1 MDDESRRAGTQ
12 RLVET
17 INKQGMEPFDTIYH
31 DEVVIEWPR
40 PMREA
45 GATGEW

>member
-12 RLVET
+12 RLVEA
-17 INKQGMEPFDTIYH
+17 INKQEMEPFDTIH
-31 DEVVIEWPR
+31 DDVVIEWPR
-40 PMREA
+40 PKREA